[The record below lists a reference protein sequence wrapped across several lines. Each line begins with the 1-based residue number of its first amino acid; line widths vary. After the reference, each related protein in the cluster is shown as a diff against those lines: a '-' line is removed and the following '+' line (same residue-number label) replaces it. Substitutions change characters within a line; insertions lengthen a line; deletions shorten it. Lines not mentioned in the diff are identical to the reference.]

1 MNSQIELESFLN
13 KGKQESNFV
22 HSLYFVMEKVG
33 GYEQLMEL
41 TLPAINE
48 ILKSA
53 EFFAKQEQKRM
64 NKIRRKK

>member
-1 MNSQIELESFLN
+1 
-13 KGKQESNFV
+13 
-22 HSLYFVMEKVG
+22 MEKVG

-41 TLPAINE
+41 TLPTINE

-64 NKIRRKK
+64 NKVGRKK